1 MTATTKTAVRRK
13 PASKRSSAAPA
24 ADAAATRRKVSSQ
37 QSIATAS
44 VPDQK
49 YLDTYVSRKITDGI
63 TDFQVFEYA
72 DKLNHNMLLEGPTG
86 SAKTSVALAYAAK
99 VQKPFY
105 AIPSNIGIEPS
116 QLFGKFVPSPDGA
129 IHWVDGP
136 VTQLVRRGGVLLI
149 NEVNFM
155 PERVATV
162 LFGLLD
168 KRRQITLLDHNA
180 EVIDAHPDLLIVA
193 DMNPEYEGTR
203 PLNKAFRNR
212 FAVQLQWDYS
222 DEVEEVLIKSKSLRD
237 LAKKLRADMETGG
250 IDTPCS
256 TNMLMEFERVF
267 DEFGYDF
274 AVMNF
279 VNHFQPDE
287 RPSLGVIVE
296 TFKQNIIND
305 LDVKARKAREAAERK
320 AKAEERKQRRL
331 LESQIDPERKGVQK
345 VDWVEVEGDDGKAV
359 RQLALIDEE
368 WGIAGVDWIYEDDD
382 DEVDGMD
389 APGVDDEDDDDELD
403 ELDSDY
409 DDA

>member
-1 MTATTKTAVRRK
+1 MTATTKTPVRRK
-13 PASKRSSAAPA
+13 PASKRAAAAPA
-24 ADAAATRRKVSSQ
+24 ADAAANRRKVSSQ
-37 QSIATAS
+37 QAIATATI
-44 VPDQK
+44 PDQK
-49 YLDTYVSRKITDGI
+49 YLDTYVSRKITDSI

-116 QLFGKFVPSPDGA
+116 QLFGKFVPSPDGT

-212 FAVQLQWDYS
+212 FAVQLQWDYN
-222 DEVEEVLIKSKSLRD
+222 DEVESVLIKSKALRE

-287 RPSLGVIVE
+287 RQSLGVIVE
-296 TFKQNIIND
+296 TFKQNIIDD

-320 AKAEERKQRRL
+320 AKAAEAKRRKELEEL
-331 LESQIDPERKGVQK
+331 IDPERVNVQR
-345 VDWVEVEGDDGKAV
+345 VDYVEVEDEDGTTVK
-359 RQLALIDEE
+359 QLALIDDE
-368 WGIAGVDWIYEDDD
+368 WGVEGVDWVYEGDEDEEYDAEYDATDDA
-382 DEVDGMD
+382 GL
-389 APGVDDEDDDDELD
+389 DEDDNDDGFQ
-403 ELDSDY
+403 Y
-409 DDA
+409 